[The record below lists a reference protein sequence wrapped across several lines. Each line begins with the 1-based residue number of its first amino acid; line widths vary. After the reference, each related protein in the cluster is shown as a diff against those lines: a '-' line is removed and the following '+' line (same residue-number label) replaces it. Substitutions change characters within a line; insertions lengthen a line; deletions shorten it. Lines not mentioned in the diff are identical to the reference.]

1 MVVPFPTPSR
11 RVARAE
17 RSALGDL
24 LAQLHEADDEEG
36 MQAAVARLEEGER
49 LAVIASLRRLC
60 DMLAEP
66 PAERIHIPY

>member
-11 RVARAE
+11 LVARAE

-24 LAQLHEADDEEG
+24 LAHLHEADDEEG
-36 MQAAVARLEEGER
+36 LQAAVARLKEGER

-60 DMLAEP
+60 DMLAES